1 MVNGEK
7 AFGVIR
13 VFLVFS
19 WHISG
24 QEVQSLVSAVSRHLL
39 AYNHFQQG
47 KENIL
52 QILTGVCQSS
62 DKSKT
67 MWDFNS
73 IALSNV
79 QSSVMLLWIHICSDV
94 FSYRVQGPPLCRNFS
109 CLLQTES
116 HRHTGTCLQWPER
129 SLHYLQPWCCTVC
142 LFPPCEW
149 WQLPLKHKDIINKH
163 F

>member
-39 AYNHFQQG
+39 AYDHFQQG
-47 KENIL
+47 KQNIL

-62 DKSKT
+62 DKSKKIRNAFAILT
-67 MWDFNS
+67 QLHS
-73 IALSNV
+73 IGSN
-79 QSSVMLLWIHICSDV
+79 HD
-94 FSYRVQGPPLCRNFS
+94 N
-109 CLLQTES
+109 LQ
-116 HRHTGTCLQWPER
+116 
-129 SLHYLQPWCCTVC
+129 
-142 LFPPCEW
+142 
-149 WQLPLKHKDIINKH
+149 
-163 F
+163 